1 MRLTAINQ
9 NKRGSAA
16 LPVQASRLKEG
27 RGVYASRPTAPSR
40 EASLFNSG
48 PAEFS
53 PKSPAGPSFP
63 GWLILLR
70 DLALYLNFEFILC
83 VLFGWFTMQPALLP
97 VVGLVI
103 TLCAMVPPYR
113 WAGLWDPFTRSGG
126 GGAA

>member
-16 LPVQASRLKEG
+16 LP
-27 RGVYASRPTAPSR
+27 
-40 EASLFNSG
+40 
-48 PAEFS
+48 
-53 PKSPAGPSFP
+53 
-63 GWLILLR
+63 
-70 DLALYLNFEFILC
+70 LYLNFEFILC